1 MRQYLATGG
10 AESPALIYDPVDK
23 NNVVVEY
30 DDANNG
36 GLDYSDFEDVEEP
49 DLTQIESE
57 DQIKDIL
64 LNDEGFATYLTH
76 LDDSLTKESGVDHLQ
91 PRPAVPPPVLA
102 VPAPAPAQS
111 GMETLEQLF
120 QPSDTPQVCNNSNC

>member
-10 AESPALIYDPVDK
+10 AESPALVYDPHK
-23 NNVVVEY
+23 NSVVGEY
-30 DDANNG
+30 DGTNNG
-36 GLDYSDFEDVEEP
+36 GLDYSDFEDVEEVEQP

-76 LDDSLTKESGVDHLQ
+76 LDDSLTESGVDHLQ

-120 QPSDTPQVCNNSNC
+120 QPSDTPQVC